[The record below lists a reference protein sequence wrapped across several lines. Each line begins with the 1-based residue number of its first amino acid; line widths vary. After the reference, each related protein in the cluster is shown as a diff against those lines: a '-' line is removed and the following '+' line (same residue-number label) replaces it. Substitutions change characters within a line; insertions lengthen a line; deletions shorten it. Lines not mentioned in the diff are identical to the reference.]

1 MVGDRWGIG
10 DLNLNSFSLKKKG
23 GTGYVNIIFS
33 KKKKKKNEGKNK

>member
-23 GTGYVNIIFS
+23 EQAMLTLFFQ
-33 KKKKKKNEGKNK
+33 KKKKKE